1 MSGWSHAGTRT
12 LDNGRHSQLT
22 RSIKHLKISQ
32 WILVSEA
39 SLTLTLTLLLVILLC
54 HSGGGNLLTK

>member
-22 RSIKHLKISQ
+22 RSIKHLKTFK
-32 WILVSEA
+32 WIIILSEA
-39 SLTLTLTLLLVILLC
+39 SKFDLTLTLLLVILLC
-54 HSGGGNLLTK
+54 H